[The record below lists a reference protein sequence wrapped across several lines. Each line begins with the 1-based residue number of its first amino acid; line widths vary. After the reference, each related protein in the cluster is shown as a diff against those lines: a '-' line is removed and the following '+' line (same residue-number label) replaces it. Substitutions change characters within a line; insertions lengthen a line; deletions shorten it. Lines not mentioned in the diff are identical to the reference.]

1 MAYDLVVV
9 GVSAG
14 GLHALCTIVRALPD
28 DFEAALVIVQHRS
41 RDSDALC
48 EILQECTSLTLA
60 EVVDK
65 ASIRAGEV
73 YLAPPDYHVLVEDGY
88 FSLTVD
94 EPVRYSRPSIDV
106 TFDSAAETYG
116 PGVIGVVL
124 TGANRDG
131 ASGLRRIVD
140 EGGAAV
146 IQDPDTAEVGVMP
159 RAAMADVPE
168 AQVVPLEQIASVL
181 VELVRAAPA
190 RSGAR

>member
-1 MAYDLVVV
+1 MAYELVVI

-14 GLHALCTIVRALPD
+14 GLHALCTIVRDLPE

-48 EILQECTSLTLA
+48 EILQECTSLSLR

-65 ASIRAGEV
+65 APIQRGEV
-73 YLAPPDYHVLVEDGY
+73 YLAPPDYHVLLEDGF

-106 TFDSAAETYG
+106 TFDSAADAYG

-146 IQDPDTAEVGVMP
+146 IQDPDTAEVSVMP
-159 RAAMADVPE
+159 RFAMAEVPE
-168 AQVVPLEQIASVL
+168 AHVVPLEQIAQLL
-181 VELVRAAPA
+181 VEMVRVAPA
-190 RSGAR
+190 RRPSR